1 MPHTLSARK
10 RQRQSL
16 RRRDRNRARQGA
28 ARTAVRQA
36 RELIEAGSQEEA
48 QEAIRTASSALDRA
62 AQKGSLHPNNA
73 ARRKSRL
80 VRQLNASQ
88 AAPTEE
94 TAPAKGRSRSGAG
107 TRGSTT
113 KAKAAGRSSRSRATK
128 S

>member
-1 MPHTLSARK
+1 MAHSLSAIK

-16 RRRDRNRARQGA
+16 RRRERNRVRQGA

-36 RELIEAGSQEEA
+36 RELIGAGSQEEA

-62 AQKGSLHPNNA
+62 ARKGSLHPNNA

-88 AAPTEE
+88 ATPADEA
-94 TAPAKGRSRSGAG
+94 APAKERSRSG
-107 TRGSTT
+107 TRGST
-113 KAKAAGRSSRSRATK
+113 KAKAAGRSSRSRSTK

>member
-10 RQRQSL
+10 RLRQSL
-16 RRRDRNRARQGA
+16 RRRERNRARQGA

-62 AQKGSLHPNNA
+62 ARKGSLHPNNA

-80 VRQLNASQ
+80 VRQFNASL
-88 AAPTEE
+88 ATPAEE
-94 TAPAKGRSRSGAG
+94 TTPAKGSARSGDAA
-107 TRGSTT
+107 T
-113 KAKAAGRSSRSRATK
+113 KAKAAGRSSRSRSTK